1 MCMCMCVQFCLRS
14 FSTRLVCGF
23 LSGNQRL
30 MGTRLCLLTAY
41 PAILESK
48 GERGGAKYQAAFLVK
63 KKKIKK
69 KIKQKPL
76 TLALLWGITK
86 TFTGKQALSA
96 HCGDHFGENRDTF
109 GQISQVEPSK
119 AVSACTQRRGS
130 KDHLETSDD
139 IRLSVNYS
147 NKHAR
152 EWHLT
157 LDVSPMGTL
166 VDASNSY
173 KELWYTNRAEN
184 KQRAQHRKLCMMRP
198 FGMQSRTATHVCHQQ
213 CGENSRETRERDVKT
228 GFHGVTVFCMQ
239 AHGSKCDTVPSL
251 YIPFCTNHIWDH
263 IWSSFYYI
271 PCYNWWC
278 NKANTTA
285 INVYNFSNCMNLD
298 GGNTGSQWGQ
308 PSNWAPS

>member
-1 MCMCMCVQFCLRS
+1 MLLR
-14 FSTRLVCGF
+14 
-23 LSGNQRL
+23 
-30 MGTRLCLLTAY
+30 
-41 PAILESK
+41 
-48 GERGGAKYQAAFLVK
+48 
-63 KKKIKK
+63 
-69 KIKQKPL
+69 
-76 TLALLWGITK
+76 GITK

-157 LDVSPMGTL
+157 LDVSPVGTL

-184 KQRAQHRKLCMMRP
+184 KQRTLHKKLCVMRHGP

-213 CGENSRETRERDVKT
+213 CGENSRKNRERDVKT
-228 GFHGVTVFCMQ
+228 GFHGDSVMCMFC
-239 AHGSKCDTVPSL
+239 
-251 YIPFCTNHIWDH
+251 
-263 IWSSFYYI
+263 
-271 PCYNWWC
+271 
-278 NKANTTA
+278 
-285 INVYNFSNCMNLD
+285 FSA
-298 GGNTGSQWGQ
+298 Q
-308 PSNWAPS
+308 